1 MGNILTVQL
10 SCDALFTRCLD
21 CCVGRTTYVCNIE
34 DNLVALRTK
43 MDDLI
48 EARNDVMR
56 RVTIAERQQMTRLNR
71 VQLRLTRVQGLAI
84 EVDQLQEVKS
94 QEVERL
100 CLGGFCSKNCKSS
113 YKFGKKVAKK
123 LREVSTLIDEG
134 AFHVVADR
142 QPEAAVEERP
152 IEPTVGLES
161 TLDKVW
167 SCLGEENVG
176 IIGLYGMGGVG
187 KTTLLTQINNKF
199 LDSRKDDFD
208 VVIWVVVSKD
218 LKIERIQDDIWKK
231 IGLCDNSWRSKSLED
246 KAVDIFRVLSKKKFV
261 LLLDDMWKR
270 VDLTQL
276 GVPLPS
282 PTTAS
287 KVVFTTRFVEVCGAM
302 KAHEYFKVECLAHE
316 KAWILFQEHV
326 ERQTLE
332 SHPDIP
338 ELAETVTKECGGL
351 PLALITIGRAM
362 ACKKQP
368 EDWKYAIQVLRR
380 SASEFPGMDEV
391 YPRLKFSYDSLPGEK
406 IRSCFLYCCLF
417 PEDYKIHK
425 MSLIDYWIS
434 EKILDNNDRS
444 RAINEG
450 YYIIGVVLHSC
461 LLEEAGNDWVK
472 MHDVIRDMAL
482 WIATEIEKE
491 KENYLVEAGAG
502 LTEVQVLQGIER
514 WKGVRKISLMQNQIR
529 NLPFTP
535 ICPDLQTLFLKGNRL
550 AMITTH
556 FFQFM
561 PSLNVLDLSE
571 NRDLMELPAGI
582 SELVSLE
589 HLDLSYTGINELPR
603 ELKALVNLKYL
614 NLDHTRFL
622 HPIPSPLISSFS
634 MLLVLRMFNCNFS
647 SMAYVVRE
655 VLIDELVQLDHLNEL
670 SMSLHSIRALERF
683 LSFRKLQSCT
693 GSLYLNVSEH
703 SNWLDVLSLGE
714 MKNLHTLHMQFKF
727 LNDMKF
733 GCVRVGTHAFQSL
746 HTVHIHYCSKLRDLT
761 WLALAPN
768 LRKIEVHTCA
778 NMEEIIS
785 PGKISQVQNLD
796 PFAKLEYLVLE
807 NLMNLKSIYWSP
819 LPFPQLMEIRV
830 NGCPILQKLP
840 LDSSSAKDRKIVIRA
855 KQYSW
860 WANLKWED
868 EAAKNAFSHCWVHA

>member
-1 MGNILTVQL
+1 M
-10 SCDALFTRCLD
+10 
-21 CCVGRTTYVCNIE
+21 
-34 DNLVALRTK
+34 
-43 MDDLI
+43 
-48 EARNDVMR
+48 
-56 RVTIAERQQMTRLNR
+56 
-71 VQLRLTRVQGLAI
+71 
-84 EVDQLQEVKS
+84 
-94 QEVERL
+94 
-100 CLGGFCSKNCKSS
+100 
-113 YKFGKKVAKK
+113 
-123 LREVSTLIDEG
+123 
-134 AFHVVADR
+134 
-142 QPEAAVEERP
+142 
-152 IEPTVGLES
+152 
-161 TLDKVW
+161 
-167 SCLGEENVG
+167 G

-208 VVIWVVVSKD
+208 VLIWVVASKD
-218 LKIERIQDDIWKK
+218 LKLERIQDDIGKK
-231 IGLCDNSWRSKSLED
+231 IGLSDNSWRSKSLED
-246 KAVDIFRVLSKKKFV
+246 KAVDIFRILSKKKFV
-261 LLLDDMWKR
+261 LLLDDVWKR
-270 VDLTQL
+270 VDLTRV
-276 GVPLPS
+276 GVPLPN
-282 PTTAS
+282 PRIAS

-302 KAHEYFKVECLAHE
+302 KAHEYFRVECLAHE

-338 ELAETVTKECGGL
+338 ELAETVAKECGGL

-391 YPRLKFSYDSLPGEK
+391 YPRLKFSYDSLPGQK

-417 PEDYKIHK
+417 PEDYMIRK
-425 MSLIDYWIS
+425 MNLIDYWIS
-434 EKILDNNDRS
+434 EKILDDNDRT

-450 YYIIGVVLHSC
+450 YFIIGVLLHSC
-461 LLEEAGNDWVK
+461 LLEEAGNDSVK

-482 WIATEIEKE
+482 WIASEIEKE

-502 LTEVQVLQGIER
+502 LTEVQVLQGVER

-529 NLPFTP
+529 NLSFTP
-535 ICPDLQTLFLKGNRL
+535 ICPDLQTLFLKNNRL
-550 AMITTH
+550 AMITTG

-561 PSLNVLDLSE
+561 PSLKVLDLSG
-571 NRDLMELPAGI
+571 NPDLRKLPSGI

-589 HLDLSYTGINELPR
+589 HLDLSYTGIKELPS
-603 ELKALVNLKYL
+603 ELKELVNLKYL
-614 NLDHTRFL
+614 NLDCTTFL
-622 HPIPSPLISSFS
+622 HPFPSSLISNFS
-634 MLLVLRMFNCNFS
+634 MLLVLRMFKCNFS
-647 SMAYVVRE
+647 SKPNVDE
-655 VLIDELVQLDHLNEL
+655 VLIDELQQLEHLNEL
-670 SMSLHSIRALERF
+670 SMSLHGIRSLERF
-683 LSFRKLQSCT
+683 LSFPKLQSCT

-703 SNWLDVLSLGE
+703 SICLDVLSLGDL
-714 MKNLHTLHMQFKF
+714 KYLHTLHMQFSF
-727 LNDMKF
+727 LDELKI

-746 HTVHIHYCSKLRDLT
+746 HTVQILSCLNLRDST

-785 PGKISQVQNLD
+785 PEKISQVQDRN

-807 NLMNLKSIYWSP
+807 NLMKLKSIYGSP
-819 LPFPQLMEIRV
+819 LPFPQLKEIRV
-830 NGCPILQKLP
+830 NGCPTLQKLP
-840 LDSSSAKDRKIVIRA
+840 LNSRSAKGRKVVIRA

>member
-21 CCVGRTTYVCNIE
+21 CCVGRTTYVFNIE

-71 VQLRLTRVQGLAI
+71 VQLWLTRVQGLAI

-123 LREVSTLIDEG
+123 LLEVSTLIDEG

-535 ICPDLQTLFLKGNRL
+535 ICPDLQTLFLKG
-550 AMITTH
+550 
-556 FFQFM
+556 
-561 PSLNVLDLSE
+561 
-571 NRDLMELPAGI
+571 
-582 SELVSLE
+582 
-589 HLDLSYTGINELPR
+589 INELPR

-614 NLDHTRFL
+614 NLDHTTFL

-634 MLLVLRMFNCNFS
+634 MLLVLRMFNCKSS
-647 SMAYVVRE
+647 SMANVVRE

-683 LSFRKLQSCT
+683 LSFHKLKSCT
-693 GSLYLNVSEH
+693 GSLYLNVWEH

-714 MKNLHTLHMQFKF
+714 LKNLHTLHMQFPF
-727 LNDMKF
+727 LDDLKF
-733 GCVRVGTHAFQSL
+733 GCVRVGTHAFHSL
-746 HTVHIHYCSKLRDLT
+746 HTVRIYYCSKLRDLT

-768 LRKIEVHTCA
+768 VRNIGVSTCA

-855 KQYSW
+855 KQHSW

>member
-71 VQLRLTRVQGLAI
+71 VQLWLTRVQGLAI

-287 KVVFTTRFVEVCGAM
+287 KVAFTTRFVEVCGAM

-535 ICPDLQTLFLKGNRL
+535 ICPDLQTLFLKG
-550 AMITTH
+550 
-556 FFQFM
+556 
-561 PSLNVLDLSE
+561 
-571 NRDLMELPAGI
+571 
-582 SELVSLE
+582 
-589 HLDLSYTGINELPR
+589 INELPR

-614 NLDHTRFL
+614 NLDHTTFL

-634 MLLVLRMFNCNFS
+634 MLLVLRMFNCKSS
-647 SMAYVVRE
+647 SMANVVRE

-683 LSFRKLQSCT
+683 LSFHKLKSCT
-693 GSLYLNVSEH
+693 GSLYLNVWEH

-714 MKNLHTLHMQFKF
+714 LKNLHTLHMQFPF
-727 LNDMKF
+727 LDDLKF
-733 GCVRVGTHAFQSL
+733 GCVRVGTHAFHSL
-746 HTVHIHYCSKLRDLT
+746 HTVRIYYCSKLRDLT

-785 PGKISQVQNLD
+785 PGKISQVQNLN

-855 KQYSW
+855 KQHSW